1 MANKWQIGPVKLV
14 NGEEAFIDA
23 INEGQ
28 DHYRYTGR
36 IRDSSGR
43 WIASGWHATGLYM
56 YADTDHSYN
65 LSPPPKKTVRVQ
77 AWLNVDSSGGWRFW
91 HSKEHADA
99 WAHANRIACKEIDI
113 EVTEGEAD
121 NLCNLAPPPKKTMLV
136 RKWLV
141 IHQNG
146 MSSLYFDRQK
156 AIAVEKDIFALIE
169 IDREVT
175 EGEGL

>member
-1 MANKWQIGPVKLV
+1 MTKWQIGPVKLA

-28 DHYRYTGR
+28 EAHRYTGR
-36 IRDSSGR
+36 IKSHGQWISTGWDDTGR
-43 WIASGWHATGLYM
+43 RM
-56 YADTDHSYN
+56 YSE
-65 LSPPPKKTVRVQ
+65 
-77 AWLNVDSSGGWRFW
+77 LNHPF
-91 HSKEHADA
+91 
-99 WAHANRIACKEIDI
+99 
-113 EVTEGEAD
+113 
-121 NLCNLAPPPKKTMLV
+121 NLAPPPKKTMLV
-136 RKWLV
+136 RKSLV

-146 MSSLYFDRQK
+146 MTSLYFDRKK